1 MVPAKRMMPARFG
14 IAIFFRRMVRSMSNN
29 SASARL
35 RIGIDTGGTF
45 TDIVSVD
52 TVSGATL
59 VTKVASTPANPAIGL
74 VRGVNKILAA
84 AGAATDAVAGLAH
97 GTTVA
102 TNALLQG
109 EINSL
114 GLIVNSGFR
123 HILEIAR
130 QSVPEGYGNSYF
142 WVKPDRIVPLQFVRE
157 VVGRLDFHGN
167 ELRPLDEASVRDAAK
182 FFRAQGVRAIGI
194 CLLHSY
200 ANDAHERRAAEIIGE
215 EYPDATLSLSC
226 VVLPEYR
233 EYERAVTTLVDAFV
247 KPHMERYLKRVHQ
260 ELGPGLQDKPFLVM
274 QSSGGVASADQV
286 VRKPITTALSG
297 PAAGALGCAVIADI
311 AGFPDLVTLD
321 AGGTST
327 DLCLIEGGK
336 PQVTNGGSVGPF
348 PVRIPMI
355 DIETIGTGG
364 GSIAW
369 ISREGHLKVG
379 PRSAGA
385 EPGPMCYPNG
395 GNEPTITDANL
406 VLGRIPPSLIG
417 GGIALDVARARGGI
431 AALAAKLPG
440 KMSVEQLASG
450 IIEIANWSQA
460 NAIRQMTIQRG
471 IDPRTFAL
479 LSFGGAG
486 PAQSAAVMDLLGMKA
501 CIVPPNPGNL
511 SAFGLLAVDWRTDHI
526 VTKVMHEDA
535 IDLNDVASRY
545 AALEREAAATLMRDG
560 IEASRIRLVR
570 EADIRYAGQSMEVR
584 VTAPGG
590 AVDASFLAG
599 LIGAFNAAHLKTF
612 GYNYAGQQKIE
623 LVNLCVSGFGVIERP
638 QMPKLASRE
647 GRPTAKSQR
656 AVYFGSAFQDTPVY
670 DRASLPPGGRVSGP
684 AVVEEFGSTTVVFP
698 GQTLEVDPHGILV
711 IRSSQETSR

>member
-1 MVPAKRMMPARFG
+1 ML
-14 IAIFFRRMVRSMSNN
+14 RRDLTVERQSGMSP
-29 SASARL
+29 SASARF

-52 TVSGATL
+52 LQSGATQ
-59 VTKVASTPANPAIGL
+59 VTKVASTPGNPAIGL
-74 VRGVNKILAA
+74 VRGVNQILAA
-84 AGAATDAVAGLAH
+84 AGGTTADVAGLAH

-109 EINSL
+109 AIDSL
-114 GLIVNSGFR
+114 GLIVNAGFR

-157 VVGRLDFHGN
+157 VTGRLDFKGR
-167 ELRPLDEASVRDAAK
+167 ELRPLDEASVRAAAQ
-182 FFRAQGVRAIGI
+182 FFKAQNIRAVGI
-194 CLLHSY
+194 CLLHSC
-200 ANDAHERRAAEIIGE
+200 ANDAHERRAAEIVLQ
-215 EYPDATLSLSC
+215 EYPEATLSLSC
-226 VVLPEYR
+226 EVLPEYR

-247 KPHMERYLKRVHQ
+247 KPHMERYLKRVHD
-260 ELGPGLQDKPFLVM
+260 ELGAGLQDKPFLVM

-286 VRKPITTALSG
+286 VRKPITTAHSG
-297 PAAGALGCAVIADI
+297 PAAGALGSAVIAEI

-385 EPGPMCYPNG
+385 EPGPMCYPKG

-406 VLGRIPPSLIG
+406 VLGRIPAALIG
-417 GGIALDVARARGGI
+417 GGIALDVERARQGI
-431 AALAAKLPG
+431 AALAQRLPG
-440 KMSVEQLASG
+440 SMSVEQLASG
-450 IIEIANWSQA
+450 IIEIANWNQA

-471 IDPRTFAL
+471 IDPRNFAL

-486 PAQSAAVMDLLGMKA
+486 PAQSPAVMDLLNMQA

-511 SAFGLLAVDWRTDHI
+511 SAFGLLAVDWRTDQI
-526 VTKVMHEDA
+526 VTKVMHQDSVDLAA
-535 IDLNDVASRY
+535 IAVIYSK
-545 AALEREAAATLMRDG
+545 LEAEAVDTLARDG
-560 IEASRIRLVR
+560 IERSR
-570 EADIRYAGQSMEVR
+570 
-584 VTAPGG
+584 
-590 AVDASFLAG
+590 
-599 LIGAFNAAHLKTF
+599 
-612 GYNYAGQQKIE
+612 
-623 LVNLCVSGFGVIERP
+623 
-638 QMPKLASRE
+638 
-647 GRPTAKSQR
+647 
-656 AVYFGSAFQDTPVY
+656 
-670 DRASLPPGGRVSGP
+670 
-684 AVVEEFGSTTVVFP
+684 
-698 GQTLEVDPHGILV
+698 
-711 IRSSQETSR
+711 

>member
-1 MVPAKRMMPARFG
+1 
-14 IAIFFRRMVRSMSNN
+14 MS
-29 SASARL
+29 SRSARL

-52 TVSGATL
+52 IVSGATQ

-74 VRGVNKILAA
+74 LRGVKKILAA
-84 AGAATDAVAGLAH
+84 AGATTDNVAGLAH

-114 GLIVNSGFR
+114 GLIVNAGFR

-157 VVGRLDFHGN
+157 IGGRLDFRGN
-167 ELRPLDEASVRDAAK
+167 ELGPLDEASVRETARY
-182 FFRAQGVRAIGI
+182 FRAQGIRAIGI

-200 ANDAHERRAAEIIGE
+200 ANDAHERRAAEIVAE

-247 KPHMERYLKRVHQ
+247 KPHMERYLKRVHE
-260 ELGPGLQDKPFLVM
+260 ELGTGLQDKPFLVM

-297 PAAGALGCAVIADI
+297 PAAGALGSAVIAEI

-336 PQVTNGGSVGPF
+336 PQVTNAGSVGPF

-369 ISREGHLKVG
+369 ISREGHLRVG

-395 GNEPTITDANL
+395 GSEPTITDANL

-417 GGIALDVARARGGI
+417 GGIALDVGHARGGI

-440 KMSVEQLASG
+440 SMSIEQLASG

-471 IDPRTFAL
+471 IDPRAFAL

-486 PAQSAAVMDLLGMKA
+486 PAQSAAVMDLLAMKA

-535 IDLNDVASRY
+535 IDLAEVAARY
-545 AALEREAAATLMRDG
+545 AALERDAMATLRRDG

-590 AVDASFLAG
+590 VVDASFLTG
-599 LIGAFNAAHLKTF
+599 LIGAFNSAHLKTF
-612 GYNYAGQQKIE
+612 GYDYAGQQRVE
-623 LVNLCVSGFGVIERP
+623 LVNLCVSGFGLIERP
-638 QMPKLASRE
+638 EMPKLAARTSHF
-647 GRPTAKSQR
+647 GPKSARP
-656 AVYFGSAFQDTPVY
+656 VYFGAQYEDTPVY
-670 DRASLPPGGRVSGP
+670 DRASLPSGGRVNGP

-698 GQTLEVDPHGILV
+698 GQYLEVDPHGILV
-711 IRSSQETSR
+711 IRPVSSPEVS

>member
-1 MVPAKRMMPARFG
+1 MSPQSPAARF
-14 IAIFFRRMVRSMSNN
+14 
-29 SASARL
+29 
-35 RIGIDTGGTF
+35 RIGVDTGGTF

-52 TVSGATL
+52 TVSGTTH

-74 VRGVNKILAA
+74 VRAVNESAPA
-84 AGAATDAVAGLAH
+84 AGAPPADGAGLAH

-109 EINSL
+109 RINL
-114 GLIVNSGFR
+114 VGLIVNSGFR

-157 VVGRLDFHGN
+157 VGGRLDFRGS
-167 ELRPLDEASVRDAAK
+167 ELRTLDEESVRSAAK
-182 FFRAQGVRAIGI
+182 YFRAQGIRAVGI

-200 ANDAHERRAAEIIGE
+200 ANDAHERRAAEIVMQ

-260 ELGPGLQDKPFLVM
+260 ELGTGLHDKPFLVM

-297 PAAGALGCAVIADI
+297 PAAGALGSAVIAEI

-321 AGGTST
+321 AGGPST
-327 DLCLIEGGK
+327 ALCVMEGGK

-369 ISREGHLKVG
+369 ISREGHLKGG

-385 EPGPMCYPNG
+385 EPGPLCYPNG
-395 GNEPTITDANL
+395 GAEPTITDANL

-417 GGIALDVARARGGI
+417 GGIALDIDRARGGI
-431 AALAAKLPG
+431 AALAARLPG
-440 KMSVEQLASG
+440 NMSVEQLASG
-450 IIEIANWSQA
+450 VIEIANWSQA

-471 IDPRTFAL
+471 IDPRAFAL

-486 PAQSAAVMDLLGMKA
+486 PAQSAAVMDLLAMKA

-535 IDLNDVASRY
+535 VDLADVAVRY
-545 AALEREAAATLMRDG
+545 AALEREAAATLQREG
-560 IEASRIRLVR
+560 IE
-570 EADIRYAGQSMEVR
+570 DH
-584 VTAPGG
+584 T
-590 AVDASFLAG
+590 
-599 LIGAFNAAHLKTF
+599 H
-612 GYNYAGQQKIE
+612 
-623 LVNLCVSGFGVIERP
+623 
-638 QMPKLASRE
+638 
-647 GRPTAKSQR
+647 
-656 AVYFGSAFQDTPVY
+656 
-670 DRASLPPGGRVSGP
+670 
-684 AVVEEFGSTTVVFP
+684 
-698 GQTLEVDPHGILV
+698 
-711 IRSSQETSR
+711 